1 MNLDKLYEEML
12 EIEPNEVYLEPKPQL
27 FTDPIEIQGR
37 DVFKE
42 YIKAKR
48 KKNRMQMLL
57 FMYYL
62 REIFKTDEENPNR
75 DFKKHKYI
83 IPYYLRVAIK
93 TYRLFRH
100 TGPEQIYHTKVITV
114 THIANLHMDK
124 IE

>member
-62 REIFKTDEENPNR
+62 GEIFETDEENPN
-75 DFKKHKYI
+75 
-83 IPYYLRVAIK
+83 
-93 TYRLFRH
+93 
-100 TGPEQIYHTKVITV
+100 
-114 THIANLHMDK
+114 
-124 IE
+124 